1 MATLCPSS
9 RASSSSD
16 RAPWRKWALRGH
28 SSRGPWNRVSV
39 TYRDPWN
46 WAPPQSV
53 DTCQV
58 EDFWGGAVSHTKAP
72 SQSPDVAAHLTSCG
86 SILGCSQKA
95 WSSGLSLRMA
105 DSEGTRAVTR
115 LSAGRVMPAPCAH
128 GVGGGGGT
136 GGVMKA
142 ATTLRSL
149 PPASRPAP
157 HLQPLELLCGLL
169 DLSPQAQHSIQSYLD
184 PLVEDGEV
192 GICLQLLRG
201 GKKLKSPV

>member
-28 SSRGPWNRVSV
+28 SLGGPWNWISV

-46 WAPPQSV
+46 WAPPQRV

-58 EDFWGGAVSHTKAP
+58 EDLWGGAGSHTKAP
-72 SQSPDVAAHLTSCG
+72 SQSPAVAAHLTTCG

-128 GVGGGGGT
+128 GVRGDR
-136 GGVMKA
+136 
-142 ATTLRSL
+142 RSDEGSRHL
-149 PPASRPAP
+149 EITSPSLQACPPPPALRAVMWPPGSESPSPAF
-157 HLQPLELLCGLL
+157 HLILP
-169 DLSPQAQHSIQSYLD
+169 
-184 PLVEDGEV
+184 
-192 GICLQLLRG
+192 
-201 GKKLKSPV
+201 